1 MGQPMSD
8 LDILVPEAG
17 RGPGVFVV
25 HPWWGR
31 NATVRDYGRALNE
44 LGFTVGLADAFQ
56 GDVVTDRDDAQG
68 LLDKHWRE
76 APARLTAAFELFRQ
90 SPAVVGPIS
99 GVGFSFGAFQL
110 LGLMSEL
117 PLHRLVTYYA
127 DREVELGSTLVL
139 GHFAET
145 DPFAD
150 DQDGMIRKISAAGAP
165 SEAIVYPGTTHW
177 FAEKDRPEFDPAS
190 ARAAFE
196 RTVAF
201 LRG

>member
-1 MGQPMSD
+1 MSAN
-8 LDILVPEAG
+8 LDILAAAAG

-44 LGFTVGLADAFQ
+44 LGFTVGLADAFE

-68 LLDKHWRE
+68 LLEKHWQA
-76 APARLTAAFELFRQ
+76 APARLTAAFELFQQ
-90 SPAVVGPIS
+90 SPAVAGPIS

-127 DREVELGSTLVL
+127 DREVELGATPVL

-150 DQDGMIRKISAAGAP
+150 DQDDMIAKLAAAGAP
-165 SEAIVYPGTTHW
+165 SKAIVYPGTTHW
-177 FAEKDRPEFDPAS
+177 FAEKDRPEFDAAA